1 MPRLRRSGRW
11 WRPRLLPAVRVPLTV
26 LVTPV
31 AGTAGVAGGAARAV
45 EERTRAEGGPE
56 SGCSV

>member
-1 MPRLRRSGRW
+1 M
-11 WRPRLLPAVRVPLTV
+11 RVPLTV